1 MFFVNKHFVDVVF
14 FSTFQ
19 WYASI
24 ISALREAYTCILF
37 SSTLPHRNKALLV
50 FCKESSISK
59 DYLSFEGLKIY
70 HEIAHL
76 NILAIIPSD
85 IHLHFGFIYH
95 YKISTV
101 VKPAKSLNWCKRL
114 QFDLLLVSE

>member
-1 MFFVNKHFVDVVF
+1 M
-14 FSTFQ
+14 
-19 WYASI
+19 
-24 ISALREAYTCILF
+24 
-37 SSTLPHRNKALLV
+37 PHRNKALLV

-85 IHLHFGFIYH
+85 IHLHLGFIYH
-95 YKISTV
+95 YKISTGTV
-101 VKPAKSLNWCKRL
+101 VKPAKSLNLCKRL

>member
-1 MFFVNKHFVDVVF
+1 M
-14 FSTFQ
+14 
-19 WYASI
+19 
-24 ISALREAYTCILF
+24 F

-85 IHLHFGFIYH
+85 IHLHLGFIYH

-101 VKPAKSLNWCKRL
+101 VKPAKSLNWL
-114 QFDLLLVSE
+114 QKVTVWSVTGFRIIVIYLALFPCILVVRDRFKWGIYDILCSGQ

>member
-1 MFFVNKHFVDVVF
+1 MTIVKCYTRVV
-14 FSTFQ
+14 STIVSKIFTLANTEIFIFAYGHEFRQ
-19 WYASI
+19 F
-24 ISALREAYTCILF
+24 LRMTHILF

-85 IHLHFGFIYH
+85 IHLHLGFIYH

-101 VKPAKSLNWCKRL
+101 VKPAKSLN
-114 QFDLLLVSE
+114 